1 MDKKDY
7 DKWFSC
13 EIEKQC
19 NGCDF
24 KGDISQIDKI
34 NCSKRCGYTS
44 FECDDCGSNNTLNK
58 TNKTNINNQII
69 RIDFTSYTKY
79 LLLLNPQEEWSI
91 WICNNCKKNDD
102 EKKIIEN
109 IDTLLGAHK
118 NRGEYA
124 VSYDII
130 GNQIYPQLKENDFQS
145 ILKKIFAQ

>member
-7 DKWFSC
+7 DKWCSC

-19 NGCDF
+19 DGCDF

-34 NCSKRCGYTS
+34 NCSKLCGYTS
-44 FECDDCGSNNTLNK
+44 FECDDCGSNNTI
-58 TNKTNINNQII
+58 NKTNINNQII
-69 RIDFTSYTKY
+69 RIDFTSHTKY

-109 IDTLLGAHK
+109 IDTLLGAHR